1 MINHKQDPPNKG
13 KAEQP
18 TEKTTHTH
26 RARKD
31 QQDTDSRKG
40 EGGISQQYVNMLF
53 VRGILKISTGPR
65 TLHIIFNTQDEALLS
80 PPRSE
85 LANFLASH
93 KHSAHFWILVFAKTL
108 RRTSHS

>member
-80 PPRSE
+80 PPGQSWPISW
-85 LANFLASH
+85 LA
-93 KHSAHFWILVFAKTL
+93 
-108 RRTSHS
+108 TSIPPIFGYLCLPRH